1 MEGLEGKVA
10 IVTGGGGGIG
20 RAICLRL
27 AQEGCIVGVF
37 DIRGDV
43 ADETVRQVEAA
54 GGVAHAS
61 VTDITDLD
69 AVKAGVAAFEAVAG
83 PTDILVNNAGYSKFV
98 DFLDTGPELWHQ
110 MVSINL
116 MGPIHMTHTVLT
128 GMSERSTG
136 VILNIAS
143 DAGRVGSSGESV
155 YSACKGGVLAL
166 TKTLARE
173 HARQGIRVNA
183 VCPGPTDTPLFHSY
197 KDAGERGKKVFES
210 ISRMFPLRRIGKPE
224 DLPGA
229 VTFLVSDDA
238 AFITGQILSV
248 SGGLT
253 MHD

>member
-1 MEGLEGKVA
+1 MEGLEGKTV
-10 IVTGGGGGIG
+10 IVTGGGGAIG

-27 AQEGCIVGVF
+27 AREGCIVGVF
-37 DIRGDV
+37 DIRGDE
-43 ADETVRQVEAA
+43 AEETVRQVGEA
-54 GGVAHAS
+54 GGAAHAS
-61 VTDITDLD
+61 TTDITDLD
-69 AVKAGVAAFEAVAG
+69 AVKAGVAGFEAAAG

-98 DFLDTGPELWHQ
+98 TFLETGPELWHQ
-110 MVSINL
+110 MISINL

-128 GMSERSTG
+128 GMAERRAG
-136 VILNIAS
+136 VILSIAS

-155 YSACKGGVLAL
+155 YSACKGGIIAL

-173 HARQGIRVNA
+173 HARDGIRVNA
-183 VCPGPTDTPLFHSY
+183 VCPGPTDTPLFQSY
-197 KDAGERGKKVFES
+197 KDAGEYGRRVFDS
-210 ISRMFPLRRIGKPE
+210 ISRAFPMRRIGQPE

-229 VTFLVSDDA
+229 VAFLISDDA